1 MKCRLLR
8 RRRAHLRVLTS
19 GTAEIAA
26 QLRAQIPC
34 STDPERLERLAC
46 EAEGRSRTRNGQ
58 SFLLCS
64 LRRLS
69 PLADARQRAQRG
81 DLSSSAD

>member
-1 MKCRLLR
+1 MKCRLFR
-8 RRRAHLRVLTS
+8 RRRAHLRAS
-19 GTAEIAA
+19 SPGAGIAT

-58 SFLLCS
+58 SFLLQS

-69 PLADARQRAQRG
+69 LRAEARLRAQRG
-81 DLSSSAD
+81 DVGARAD

>member
-1 MKCRLLR
+1 MNCRLLR
-8 RRRAHLRVLTS
+8 RRRARFRAPTPS
-19 GTAEIAA
+19 AAAIAA
-26 QLRAQIPC
+26 ELRAQIPC

-58 SFLLCS
+58 SFLLRS

-69 PLADARQRAQRG
+69 PRAYARLRAQRG
-81 DLSSSAD
+81 DLDAMAD

>member
-8 RRRAHLRVLTS
+8 RRRAHLRASTP
-19 GTAEIAA
+19 GAAIAA

-34 STDPERLERLAC
+34 STDPERLERLAY
-46 EAEGRSRTRNGQ
+46 EAEGRSRTRNSQ
-58 SFLLCS
+58 SFLLRG

-69 PLADARQRAQRG
+69 PRADARLRAQRG
-81 DLSSSAD
+81 DLGSTAD